1 MILLRSGVIVLL
13 IILETPDHESIV
25 LKTATAATMTTLTTK
40 LQPKKRG
47 DGSGITGF
55 AMLEFLEPHRHSDQR
70 NNDTDEAKT
79 KHDAIGI
86 ELW

>member
-25 LKTATAATMTTLTTK
+25 LKTATATTMATPTAR

-47 DGSGITGF
+47 DGSGKTGF
-55 AMLEFLEPHRHSDQR
+55 AMPEAHS
-70 NNDTDEAKT
+70 
-79 KHDAIGI
+79 
-86 ELW
+86 

>member
-1 MILLRSGVIVLL
+1 MIVLP

-25 LKTATAATMTTLTTK
+25 LKTATATTMTTPTAR

-55 AMLEFLEPHRHSDQR
+55 AMVESSFLEPHRHSDQS

-86 ELW
+86 ELG